1 MDLLIIYLTIS
12 YTGECINTVSF
23 KAAFFFLL
31 GSLWAG

>member
-23 KAAFFFLL
+23 KAAFFFF
-31 GSLWAG
+31 